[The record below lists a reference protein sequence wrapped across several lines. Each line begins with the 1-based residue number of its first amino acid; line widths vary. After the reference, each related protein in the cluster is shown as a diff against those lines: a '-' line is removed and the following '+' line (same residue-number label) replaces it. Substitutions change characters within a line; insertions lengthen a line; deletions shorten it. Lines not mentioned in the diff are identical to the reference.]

1 MEYTLD
7 SRPKRRKNVGKR
19 ALNSPAE
26 LGETAPLPHL
36 RVRDR
41 GWASR
46 DFSPSIVEQL
56 LAHFSQRGAHHSL
69 EARHFISEFL
79 RQCKVLI

>member
-7 SRPKRRKNVGKR
+7 SRPKRRKNVGR
-19 ALNSPAE
+19 RDLSSPAE

-46 DFSPSIVEQL
+46 DFSPSILEQL
-56 LAHFSQRGAHHSL
+56 LPHFSRRGAHHSL

-79 RQCKVLI
+79 